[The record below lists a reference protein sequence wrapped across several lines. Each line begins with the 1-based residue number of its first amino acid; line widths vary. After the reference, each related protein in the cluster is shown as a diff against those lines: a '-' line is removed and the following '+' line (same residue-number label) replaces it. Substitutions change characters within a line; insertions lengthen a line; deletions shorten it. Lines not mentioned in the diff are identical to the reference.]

1 MIHYY
6 LTFFTR
12 LRLPISISQH
22 SGWLTV
28 LEPFGS
34 SSSLFNCAGVLKR
47 SCGPFLPEPWIQKAR
62 KKSNSSSY
70 WFLSLGAVVD
80 WNYSYLRYSYFLI
93 NCAGAGLRNRDCVYR
108 FLSCSLYCPISVAE
122 DWDAGAVFSDA
133 VDIHLAWANHEV
145 DVDVWAVEPG
155 CFEFFFC
162 EFCATF
168 YAGCIG
174 CPDGQVVR
182 GCLLYTSPSP
192 RD

>member
-12 LRLPISISQH
+12 LRLPISVSRR

-34 SSSLFNCAGVLKR
+34 SSSLINCVGAGLRNRDCVYR
-47 SCGPFLPEPWIQKAR
+47 
-62 KKSNSSSY
+62 
-70 WFLSLGAVVD
+70 FLSLGAVVD

-133 VDIHLAWANHEV
+133 IDIHLAWTDHEV
-145 DVDVWAVEPG
+145 DVDVWAVEAG
-155 CFEFFFC
+155 CFEFFFY
-162 EFCATF
+162 ELCATF
-168 YAGCIG
+168 
-174 CPDGQVVR
+174 
-182 GCLLYTSPSP
+182 
-192 RD
+192 